1 MAGWVVVALAY
12 GGRDKTLSDVTALL
26 EAGAYPNEPVPSPGR
41 CPAGACGEAGR
52 ASGSMYHAFGR
63 CTAARGR
70 VRNRARTSPARRAA
84 HRVNPSSCRR
94 AQTR

>member
-63 CTAARGR
+63 CAAAR
-70 VRNRARTSPARRAA
+70 AA
-84 HRVNPSSCRR
+84 SETGLEPHPGD
-94 AQTR
+94 APHIE